1 MNLTEEDNIILEDIS
16 HTEQKSDDQLFLSD
30 SGELPLEAR
39 RVLIQLLIGPSIDA
53 RRHSKLW
60 TTLTQNEAVI
70 RSRLAELFLDLV
82 IDRDTQVAFTR
93 QADTGDLAVPRLL
106 RRVQLTFIDSVLLL
120 YLRQRLMQAD
130 AQGERAVVS
139 TEEIMEYLSLYE
151 RSTNTDHAGFIKRIE
166 AAIEKI
172 KKNNVLQKLHSAN
185 DRFEISPV
193 LKLVFSADIINT
205 LTRLYQQKLTVSEE

>member
-1 MNLTEEDNIILEDIS
+1 MNLTEEDNILLEDII
-16 HTEQKSDDQLFLSD
+16 HTEQKSDNQLFLSD

-39 RVLIQLLIGPSIDA
+39 RVLIQLLMGPSIDA

-60 TTLTQNEAVI
+60 STLTQNEAVI

-82 IDRDTQVAFTR
+82 IDCDIQVAFTR
-93 QADTGDLAVPRLL
+93 QADTGDLIVPRLL

-151 RSTNTDHAGFIKRIE
+151 RSANTDHAGFIKRIE
-166 AAIEKI
+166 TAIEKI

-185 DRFEISPV
+185 DRFEISPA
-193 LKLVFSADIINT
+193 LKLLFSADIINT
-205 LTRLYQQKLTVSEE
+205 LTRLYQQKLAASEE